1 MVDTDVEPF
10 YVEHEFHLH
19 CAQKKG
25 LFNDLNSGRSET
37 ERLEV
42 ETTRRVEIRTTYFLS
57 PGATGSSALTIV
69 IVLCIPT
76 SPTPGRHSPS
86 VFHTFYTYILHSP

>member
-10 YVEHEFHLH
+10 YVRHEFHLH

-25 LFNDLNSGRSET
+25 LFNDLNGGRSEADGS
-37 ERLEV
+37 EV
-42 ETTRRVEIRTTYFLS
+42 ETTRRVEIRTAYFRS

-69 IVLCIPT
+69 IILCIPA

-86 VFHTFYTYILHSP
+86 VFHTFYTHILYSP